1 LRYSVTGKEARVLD
15 AMSRIALDHLRE
27 ELPDDTGDKS
37 KPWEWYLRVREERP
51 ELLLPYLVEAPRGSL
66 SPNYYVLRADP
77 DAEVAVLEQRE
88 FVRGRDDLRL
98 PFVQSTGSQSG
109 ALGPVIK
116 RTYARDKGPGPS
128 QKINET
134 TRKDFRKIAAA
145 GDPWSGYFE
154 HVSSVISRPK
164 LRFRETLIEGDRTGA
179 LGLAV
184 REINE
189 RQTCLLSVLDP
200 EGRLPGEVDDY
211 LAYLRQV
218 LATEKYS
225 TGKLE
230 PIEDGVCAL
239 SGLGGTVYPNALAG
253 AGLNISNVDRLGVFP
268 GLDDADAWKKFALSA
283 EIADLLF
290 VYSFHVRDR
299 FLARVAGE
307 RALLIPYTDPR
318 DPDKRLHFVKSTRER
333 YVPQVRTGESVIRE
347 EDKLER
353 MAQEEDTVTSI
364 TILWADFGQKLDN
377 VRGMVT
383 DVLPSRLRAISEVVR
398 EVNVDRGV
406 PFPELE
412 YEGQLRLDVAFNY
425 LGQLLRRPG
434 GKRTEKANK
443 GPRLFDLKRDVA
455 AAVYHGRRVPE
466 ERLRE
471 EVREISEAYLLDALE
486 RRDSYGLFNEGRSK
500 KGETYLTMAGWAR
513 HLCRF
518 MFFLRKLEVYP
529 RMEDWRYAPRTER
542 LRKSFGDLF
551 EDANGRTGIDRPD
564 KAYAFLLGALFGKL
578 IQVQGARGVNVGAN
592 ALPWLKRFTL
602 TGKDLPELYV
612 RIREKLLTYGTES
625 SAAVRDVE
633 EELGHLGAVLGTDIK
648 LNQTETGYFLLLGQS
663 LSRTFMP
670 SEGRSSAGT
679 DGEETA

>member
-1 LRYSVTGKEARVLD
+1 
-15 AMSRIALDHLRE
+15 MSQIALDHLRE
-27 ELPDDTGDKS
+27 ELPEDTGDKS

-51 ELLLPYLVEAPRGSL
+51 ELLFRYLIEAPRGSL
-66 SPNYYVLRADP
+66 SPNYYVLKADA
-77 DAEVAVLEQRE
+77 DEEVAVLEQGERRE
-88 FVRGRDDLRL
+88 GDELRL

-116 RTYARDKGPGPS
+116 RTYSKDKGPGPS
-128 QKINET
+128 QKISET
-134 TRKDFRKIAAA
+134 TRKDFRKIADA
-145 GDPWSGYFE
+145 GEPWSGYFE
-154 HVSSVISRPK
+154 QVSSIISRPK
-164 LRFRETLIEGDRTGA
+164 LRFRDNLVEGNGTIA
-179 LGLAV
+179 LGLAI
-184 REINE
+184 REIDE
-189 RQTCLLSVLDP
+189 RQTCLLSVLDA
-200 EGRLPGEVDDY
+200 EGRLPGDVDEY
-211 LAYLRQV
+211 LAYLQHV

-225 TGKLE
+225 TGKLK
-230 PIEDGVCAL
+230 PVEDGVCAL
-239 SGLGGTVYPNALAG
+239 SGLRGTIYPNALAG

-283 EIADLLF
+283 EVADLLF

-307 RALLIPYTDPR
+307 RALLVPYTDL
-318 DPDKRLHFVKSTRER
+318 DPEKRLRFLRSTRER
-333 YVPQVRTGESVIRE
+333 YVSRVQTGESVVRE
-347 EDKLER
+347 ENKLER
-353 MAQEEDTVTSI
+353 MAGEEDAVTSI

-398 EVNVDRGV
+398 EVNEDRSV
-406 PFPELE
+406 PFPELD
-412 YEGQLRLDVAFNY
+412 YEGPLRLDVAFNY
-425 LGQLLRRPG
+425 LGQLLKRPG

-443 GPRLFDLKRDVA
+443 GPRLFDLKRDMA
-455 AAVYHGRRVPE
+455 AAVYHGRQVPE
-466 ERLRE
+466 ERFWE
-471 EVREISEAYLLDALE
+471 EVREISEAYLLDVLD
-486 RRDSYGLFNEGRSK
+486 RGDSYGLFNEGRSK
-500 KGETYLTMAGWAR
+500 KGETYLTMAGWVR

-518 MFFLRKLEVYP
+518 LYFLRKLEVYP
-529 RMEDWRYAPRTER
+529 QVDDWRYEPRTER

-551 EDANGRTGIDRPD
+551 EDADGRTGIDRPE

-612 RIREKLLTYGTES
+612 KVREKLLTYGTES

-633 EELGHLGAVLGTDIK
+633 EELGHLGILLGTDLK

-670 SEGRSSAGT
+670 SEGRGRART
-679 DGEETA
+679 DGEEIA

>member
-1 LRYSVTGKEARVLD
+1 MLD

-27 ELPDDTGDKS
+27 QLPADTGDKS
-37 KPWEWYLRVREERP
+37 EPWEWYSKVREERP
-51 ELLLPYLVEAPRGSL
+51 ELLFPYLIEAPRGSL

-77 DAEVAVLEQRE
+77 DEEVAVLEQRE
-88 FVRGRDDLRL
+88 RREGDELRL

-116 RTYARDKGPGPS
+116 RTYAKDKGPGPS

-134 TRKDFRKIAAA
+134 TKKDFRKIADA
-145 GDPWSGYFE
+145 GEPWSGYFE
-154 HVSSVISRPK
+154 HVSSVISRPR
-164 LRFRETLIEGDRTGA
+164 LRFRESLIEGDGAGA

-184 REINE
+184 REIDE

-200 EGRLPGEVDDY
+200 EGRLPGEVNEY

-218 LATEKYS
+218 LASEKYS
-225 TGKLE
+225 TGKLK
-230 PIEDGVCAL
+230 PIEDGLCAL
-239 SGLGGTVYPNALAG
+239 SGLRGTVYPNALAG

-268 GLDDADAWKKFALSA
+268 GLDDTDAWKKFALSA
-283 EIADLLF
+283 AAADLLY
-290 VYSFHVRDR
+290 VYSYHVRDR

-307 RALLIPYTDPR
+307 RALLIPYTDL
-318 DPDKRLHFVKSTRER
+318 DQDKRLRFVKTTRER

-347 EDKLER
+347 ENKLER
-353 MAQEEDTVTSI
+353 MADDEDAVTSI

-377 VRGMVT
+377 VRGIVT
-383 DVLPSRLRAISEVVR
+383 DVLPSRLRAISDVVR
-398 EVNVDRGV
+398 DVDKDQMV

-425 LGQLLRRPG
+425 LGQLLKRPG

-443 GPRLFDLKRDVA
+443 GPRLFDLKRDMA

-466 ERLRE
+466 ERFWD
-471 EVREISEAYLLDALE
+471 EVGEISEAYLLDALE

-518 MFFLRKLEVYP
+518 VYFLRKLEVYP
-529 RMEDWRYAPRTER
+529 RMDDWRYAPRTER
-542 LRKSFGDLF
+542 LRKSFSDLF
-551 EDANGRTGIDRPD
+551 EDADERTGIDRPE

-612 RIREKLLTYGTES
+612 KIREKLLTYGTES
-625 SAAVRDVE
+625 SVAVRDVE
-633 EELGHLGAVLGTDIK
+633 EELGHLGALLGTDIK

-670 SEGRSSAGT
+670 SEGRGRGST
-679 DGEETA
+679 DGEETP

>member
-1 LRYSVTGKEARVLD
+1 
-15 AMSRIALDHLRE
+15 MSRIALDHLRE
-27 ELPDDTGDKS
+27 SLPDDTDDKS
-37 KPWEWYLRVREERP
+37 DPWEWYLRIREEQP
-51 ELLLPYLVEAPRGSL
+51 ELLFPYLIEPPRGSL
-66 SPNYYVLRADP
+66 SPNYYVLRGDP
-77 DAEVAVLEQRE
+77 DEDVAVLEQRE
-88 FVRGRDDLRL
+88 RREGDELRL

-116 RTYARDKGPGPS
+116 RTYSKDKGPGPS

-134 TRKDFRKIAAA
+134 TRKDFCKIAEA
-145 GDPWSGYFE
+145 GELWSDYFE

-164 LRFRETLIEGDRTGA
+164 LRFRENLIEGNGAGA

-189 RQTCLLSVLDP
+189 RQTCLLSVLDA
-200 EGRLPGEVDDY
+200 EGRLPGEVEEY
-211 LAYLRQV
+211 LAYLQHV
-218 LATEKYS
+218 LAVEKYS
-225 TGKLE
+225 TGKLK
-230 PIEDGVCAL
+230 PIEAGTCAL
-239 SGLGGTVYPNALAG
+239 SGLYGTVYPNALAG

-283 EIADLLF
+283 EVADLLF

-307 RALLIPYTDPR
+307 RALLVSYTDL
-318 DPDKRLHFVKSTRER
+318 DPDKRLRFVKSTRER
-333 YVPQVRTGESVIRE
+333 YVPRVRTGEPVVRE
-347 EDKLER
+347 ESKLER
-353 MAQEEDTVTSI
+353 MAEEEDAVTSI

-398 EVNVDRGV
+398 EVNEDRGA
-406 PFPELE
+406 PFPEFE

-425 LGQLLRRPG
+425 LGQLLKHPG

-443 GPRLFDLKRDVA
+443 GPRLFDLKRDIA
-455 AAVYHGRRVPE
+455 EAVYHGRQVPK
-466 ERLRE
+466 ERFWE
-471 EVREISEAYLLDALE
+471 EVREISEAYLLDTLE
-486 RRDSYGLFNEGRSK
+486 RRDSYGLLNEGRSK
-500 KGETYLTMAGWAR
+500 KGETYLTMAGWVR
-513 HLCRF
+513 HLCRYLY
-518 MFFLRKLEVYP
+518 FLRKLEVYP
-529 RMEDWRYAPRTER
+529 RMDDWRYAPRTER

-551 EDANGRTGIDRPD
+551 EDTDGRTGIDRPE

-612 RIREKLLTYGTES
+612 KIREKLLTYGTES

-633 EELGHLGAVLGTDIK
+633 EELGHLGALLGTDIK

-670 SEGRSSAGT
+670 SEVRGRASTG
-679 DGEETA
+679 GEETA

>member
-1 LRYSVTGKEARVLD
+1 
-15 AMSRIALDHLRE
+15 MSRIALDHLRE

-37 KPWEWYLRVREERP
+37 NPWEWYLRVREERP
-51 ELLLPYLVEAPRGSL
+51 ELLFPYLIEAPRGSL
-66 SPNYYVLRADP
+66 SPNYYVLRADA
-77 DAEVAVLEQRE
+77 DEEVAVLEQRE
-88 FVRGRDDLRL
+88 LKLGDKREPGDELRL

-109 ALGPVIK
+109 ALGPVMK
-116 RTYARDKGPGPS
+116 RTYSKDKGPGPS

-134 TRKDFRKIAAA
+134 TRKDFRKIADA
-145 GDPWSGYFE
+145 DEPWSAYFE

-164 LRFRETLIEGDRTGA
+164 LRFRESLIEGDGMGA
-179 LGLAV
+179 LSLAV
-184 REINE
+184 REIDE

-200 EGRLPGEVDDY
+200 EGRLPGEVDEY
-211 LAYLRQV
+211 LAYLRYV
-218 LATEKYS
+218 LAAEKYS

-230 PIEDGVCAL
+230 PIEDGRCAL
-239 SGLGGTVYPNALAG
+239 SGLRGTVYPNALAG

-268 GLDDADAWKKFALSA
+268 GLDDTDAWKKFALSA
-283 EIADLLF
+283 EVADLLF

-307 RALLIPYTDPR
+307 RALLVPYTDL
-318 DPDKRLHFVKSTRER
+318 DPDRRLRFVKRARDR
-333 YVPQVRTGESVIRE
+333 YVDEVKKGRSVIRE
-347 EDKLER
+347 ETALQNL
-353 MAQEEDTVTSI
+353 AEEDVVTSI

-383 DVLPSRLRAISEVVR
+383 DVLPSRLRDISEVVR
-398 EVNVDRGV
+398 EVNGERGA
-406 PFPELE
+406 PFPELD
-412 YEGQLRLDVAFNY
+412 YEKPLRLDVAFNY
-425 LGQLLRRPG
+425 LGQLLKRPG

-466 ERLRE
+466 ERFWE

-486 RRDSYGLFNEGRSK
+486 RGDSYGLFNEGRSK

-518 MFFLRKLEVYP
+518 LYFLRRLEVYP
-529 RMEDWRYAPRTER
+529 QMEEWRYRPRTER
-542 LRKSFGDLF
+542 LHKSFGDLF
-551 EDANGRTGIDRPD
+551 EDADGRTGIDRPE

-612 RIREKLLTYGTES
+612 KIREKLLTYGTES
-625 SAAVRDVE
+625 NAAVRDVE
-633 EELGHLGAVLGTDIK
+633 EELGHLGTLLGTDIQ

-670 SEGRSSAGT
+670 SGERDRVSTDREESA
-679 DGEETA
+679 